1 MNNNLILSLSKD
13 DPVGGDV
20 RARWSVLRQA
30 QDEGRRGRQL
40 PSQNP
45 RRDMLAGRRAFMTG
59 LAAALAAGGGARAG
73 AARDARLAEAADR
86 IATIE
91 KRAGGRL
98 GVAVLDTGSG
108 ARLLYR
114 ADERFP
120 MCSTFKLLA
129 SAAVLKR
136 VDAGLEAL
144 GRFIPYGQADLL
156 DYAPVTKAHLAAGG
170 MTLGEL
176 CSAAIDWSDNTAA
189 NLILQTIGG
198 PAGFTEFAR
207 SLGDSVTRL
216 DRDEPSLNTAIPGDP
231 RDTTSPLAM
240 AGDLQTVLIGTVLSD
255 VSKTQL
261 EAWLIADKVGD
272 KRLRAGL
279 PPSWRIGDKTG
290 SGDHGTANTIAILR
304 PPSRAPLLAAVYYT
318 EGPEAMDA
326 RNAVHEQAAEIILST
341 F

>member
-1 MNNNLILSLSKD
+1 MMKYERQQ
-13 DPVGGDV
+13 GG
-20 RARWSVLRQA
+20 L
-30 QDEGRRGRQL
+30 
-40 PSQNP
+40 
-45 RRDMLAGRRAFMTG
+45 LASRRAFI
-59 LAAALAAGGGARAG
+59 AALAAAVVAPERGLASPPPGALEKAAG
-73 AARDARLAEAADR
+73 RLAAL
-86 IATIE
+86 E
-91 KRAGGRL
+91 KSAGGRL

-108 ARLLYR
+108 AKLIHR

-136 VDAGLEAL
+136 VDAGSEAL
-144 GRFIPYGQADLL
+144 ERFAPYGQADLL

-176 CSAAIDWSDNTAA
+176 CAAAIDWSDNTAA
-189 NLILQTIGG
+189 NLILNAIGG
-198 PAGFTEFAR
+198 PEGLTAFAR

-216 DRDEPSLNTAIPGDP
+216 DRNEPTLNTAIPGDP
-231 RDTTSPLAM
+231 RDTTIPIAM
-240 AGDLQTVLIGTVLSD
+240 ARDMQSVLIGDVLSEA
-255 VSKTQL
+255 SRTKL

-279 PPSWRIGDKTG
+279 PPDWGIGDKTG

-304 PPSRAPLLAAVYYT
+304 PPNRAPLMAAVYYT

-326 RNAVHEQAAEIILST
+326 RNAVHKKVAEIISATL
-341 F
+341 

>member
-1 MNNNLILSLSKD
+1 MISKTWREVSNARPSRPQM
-13 DPVGGDV
+13 PVH
-20 RARWSVLRQA
+20 
-30 QDEGRRGRQL
+30 
-40 PSQNP
+40 
-45 RRDMLAGRRAFMTG
+45 RRAFMMG
-59 LAAALAAGGGARAG
+59 LAAALAAGGGARAD
-73 AARDARLAEAADR
+73 AAQDARLAEAAER
-86 IATIE
+86 IAAIE

-98 GVAVLDTGSG
+98 GVAVLDSGGG
-108 ARLLYR
+108 ARLLHR

-136 VDAGLEAL
+136 VDAGEEAL
-144 GRFIPYGQADLL
+144 DRFIRYGHADLL

-176 CSAAIDWSDNTAA
+176 CAAAIDWSDNTAA
-189 NLILQTIGG
+189 NLILQAIGG

-207 SLGDSVTRL
+207 SIGDSVTRL
-216 DRDEPSLNTAIPGDP
+216 DRDEPTLNTAVPGDP

-240 AGDLQTVLIGTVLSD
+240 ARDLQTVLLGTVLSD

-261 EAWLIADKVGD
+261 ESWLIADKVGD

-279 PPSWRIGDKTG
+279 PPSWGIGDKTG

-304 PPSRAPLLAAVYYT
+304 PPSRAPLIATVYYT

-326 RNAVHEQAAEIILST
+326 RNAVHEQAAEIIVST